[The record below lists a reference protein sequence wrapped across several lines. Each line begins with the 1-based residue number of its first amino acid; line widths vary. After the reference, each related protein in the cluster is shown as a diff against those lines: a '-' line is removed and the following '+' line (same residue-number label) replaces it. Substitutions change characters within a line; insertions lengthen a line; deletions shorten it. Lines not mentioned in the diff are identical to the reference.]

1 MLSQY
6 SHTMLLPYDIF
17 ALAAAV
23 CWAFGSLLS
32 VSPSRYLGAFAFSR
46 WRMLMVAA
54 MLWMATLVVSG
65 LQTVSSIQFGM
76 MALSGVIGIFI
87 GDTANF
93 SAMNRLGPRRSGVL
107 YATNAIF
114 STFLGYLIFGERMSL
129 QTMVGAGLTIS
140 GVMIAIVFGHRRAED
155 HAWESNHG
163 HPGIGIVL
171 GLLAALCQAVGILIA
186 KPVMAEDVDPIAASA
201 IRVSV
206 ACGSHFVLLWCRSP
220 VARSTLSPNWRVLAQ
235 TALSGFVGMGLVM
248 TLLLLAL
255 RLGDVGMV
263 AILSS
268 VTPILVLP
276 LLWVHLH
283 RPPARGAWLGAA
295 LTVVGTTLILSR

>member
-1 MLSQY
+1 
-6 SHTMLLPYDIF
+6 
-17 ALAAAV
+17 
-23 CWAFGSLLS
+23 
-32 VSPSRYLGAFAFSR
+32 LGAFAFSR

-54 MLWMATLVVSG
+54 MLWTATLAVSG
-65 LQTVSSIQFGM
+65 WQAISSTQFGM

-107 YATNAIF
+107 FATNAIF
-114 STFLGYLIFGERMSL
+114 SAFLGYLIFGERMSL

-140 GVMIAIVFGHRRAED
+140 GVMIAIMFGHRKAED
-155 HAWESNHG
+155 HAWESSHG
-163 HPGIGIVL
+163 HPGIGVVL
-171 GLLAALCQAVGILIA
+171 GLLAALCQAIGTLIA
-186 KPVMAEDVDPIAASA
+186 KPVMAENMDPIAAAA

-206 ACGSHFVLLWCRSP
+206 ACGAHFVLLWCRAP
-220 VARSTLSPNWRVLAQ
+220 VARSILSPNRRVLAQ
-235 TALSGFVGMGLVM
+235 TVLSGFVGMGLGM
-248 TLLLLAL
+248 TVLLLAL

-276 LLWVHLH
+276 LLWLHLR
-283 RPPARGAWLGAA
+283 RPPARGAWLGAT
-295 LTVVGTTLILSR
+295 LTVVGTSFILSR